1 MSDTVK
7 DHRQIVWLGVD
18 RRQEVLMEML
28 VDAHEACCSEHM
40 NCPWC
45 EGWLGY
51 EEEMHNRECA
61 WLKLAIKSPK
71 MKKRLVK
78 DFYNGEEIKE

>member
-1 MSDTVK
+1 MS
-7 DHRQIVWLGVD
+7 HIILGTPSALD
-18 RRQEVLMEML
+18 RELQLLEML

-51 EEEMHNRECA
+51 EEEMHNRNCD
-61 WLKLAIKSPK
+61 WLKLSPLRAR
-71 MKKRLVK
+71 MKRRLVK
-78 DFYNGEEIKE
+78 DFYTGEEIKE